1 MTRSLS
7 KVGISWLIVVISFVV
22 ICSIYTFSRFMA
34 GSTVQNVETSAPHE
48 KAVVDLPIKELTAP
62 DPQENPVNAEVVLPQ
77 FDVVRIAKDGSA
89 VLAGRAS
96 PGAKVT
102 VSNSRQVIGIVTANR
117 QGEWVLVPKLPLT
130 PGDTELRVES
140 EQDGRAKVTADHVVV
155 LKVPERDSKVQPLV
169 VLLPRKPHGTARIL
183 QNHTPDFAFQKGKL
197 IFKSVDYDDQGNTI
211 MAGMGEIGHVI
222 KIYADNQNLG
232 EGKVNNAGE
241 WIVQLKDK
249 LSPGAHNLRVD
260 QCYGNDVKMRIEVPF
275 VKVEKPHKNKTK
287 EFVIVQPGNSLWRIA
302 RRELGGG
309 TRYTIIYKANKQK
322 VLDPNLIYPG
332 QILEI
337 PKVN

>member
-1 MTRSLS
+1 MTRPLS
-7 KVGISWLIVVISFVV
+7 KFGILLSGALIIFVV

-34 GSTVQNVETSAPHE
+34 GSTVENVENNASHE
-48 KAVVDLPIKELTAP
+48 KVAVNLPKKELVAT
-62 DPQENPVNAEVVLPQ
+62 DPQENPMNAEVVLPQ

-102 VSNSRQVIGIVTANR
+102 VSNSRQVIGTVTANR
-117 QGEWVLVPKLPLT
+117 QGEWVLVPDRPLT

-140 EQDGRAKVTADHVVV
+140 EQHGRAKVSADHVVV
-155 LKVPERDSKVQPLV
+155 LKVPERDSKAQSLV
-169 VLLPRKPHGTARIL
+169 VLLPRKPQGTARIL
-183 QNHTPDFAFQKGKL
+183 QKHAPEFAVQKRKL

-211 MAGMGEIGHVI
+211 MAGTGEIGHVI

-249 LSPGAHNLRVD
+249 LSPGTHNLRVD
-260 QCYGNDVKMRIEVPF
+260 QCYGNDVKTRIEVPF
-275 VKVEKPHKNKTK
+275 VKVENPLKNTTK

-309 TRYTIIYKANKQK
+309 HGTRLSIR
-322 VLDPNLIYPG
+322 LIS
-332 QILEI
+332 
-337 PKVN
+337 KRF

>member
-1 MTRSLS
+1 MAL
-7 KVGISWLIVVISFVV
+7 ISVAV
-22 ICSIYTFSRFMA
+22 ICSIYTYLRFTS
-34 GSTVQNVETSAPHE
+34 GTIVENVENSAPRE
-48 KAVVDLPIKELTAP
+48 KAVVRPSTGELAGT
-62 DPQENPVNAEVVLPQ
+62 DQQKKSVNSETVLPQ
-77 FDVVRIAKDGSA
+77 FDVVRITKDGSA

-96 PGAKVT
+96 PGAKIT
-102 VSNSRQVIGIVTANR
+102 VSNGKQVIGIVTANR
-117 QGEWVLVPKLPLT
+117 QGEWVLIPDMPLT

-140 EQDGRAKVTADHVVV
+140 EQHGRAKVRADHVVV

-169 VLLPRKPHGTARIL
+169 VLLPRKPQGTARVL
-183 QNHTPDFAFQKGKL
+183 QDHTSEFAFQKGKL

-211 MAGMGEIGHVI
+211 MAGIGEIGHVI

-232 EGKVNNAGE
+232 EGKVNDSGE
-241 WIVQLKDK
+241 WIVQLKDS

-275 VKVEKPHKNKTK
+275 VKVEKPLENKTK

-309 TRYTIIYKANKQK
+309 TRYTVIYKANKQK

-332 QILEI
+332 QILAI
-337 PKVN
+337 PKPN

>member
-1 MTRSLS
+1 MAL
-7 KVGISWLIVVISFVV
+7 ISVAV
-22 ICSIYTFSRFMA
+22 ICSIYTYLRFTS
-34 GSTVQNVETSAPHE
+34 GTIVENVENSAPRE
-48 KAVVDLPIKELTAP
+48 KAVVRPSTGELAGT
-62 DPQENPVNAEVVLPQ
+62 DQQEKSVNSDTVLPQ
-77 FDVVRIAKDGSA
+77 FDVVRITKDGSA

-96 PGAKVT
+96 PGAKIT
-102 VSNSRQVIGIVTANR
+102 VSNGKQVIGIVTANR
-117 QGEWVLVPKLPLT
+117 KGEWVLIPDMPLT

-140 EQDGRAKVTADHVVV
+140 EQHGRAKVRADHVVV

-169 VLLPRKPHGTARIL
+169 VLLPRKPQGTARIL
-183 QNHTPDFAFQKGKL
+183 QNHTSEFAFQKGKL

-211 MAGMGEIGHVI
+211 MAGIGEIGHVI

-232 EGKVNNAGE
+232 EGKVNDSGE

-275 VKVEKPHKNKTK
+275 VKVEKPLENKTK

-309 TRYTIIYKANKQK
+309 TRYTVIYKANKQK

-332 QILEI
+332 QILAI
-337 PKVN
+337 PKPN

>member
-1 MTRSLS
+1 MA
-7 KVGISWLIVVISFVV
+7 V
-22 ICSIYTFSRFMA
+22 ICSIYAYSRFTA
-34 GSTVQNVETSAPHE
+34 VSTVENVENSSPRE
-48 KAVVDLPIKELTAP
+48 KGVVKLPIKELAGT
-62 DPQENPVNAEVVLPQ
+62 DQQENPVNSEMALPQ
-77 FDVVRIAKDGSA
+77 FDVVRITKDGSA

-102 VSNSRQVIGIVTANR
+102 VSNDRQVIGVVTANR
-117 QGEWVLVPKLPLT
+117 QGEWVLVPDMPLT

-140 EQDGRAKVTADHVVV
+140 EQLGRAKVRADHVVV
-155 LKVPERDSKVQPLV
+155 LPVPERDSNVQPLV
-169 VLLPRKPHGTARIL
+169 VLLPRKPKGTARIL
-183 QNHTPDFAFQKGKL
+183 QNNTPEFAFQKGKL

-222 KIYADNQNLG
+222 RIYADNQNLG

-260 QCYGNDVKMRIEVPF
+260 QCFGNDVKMRIEVPF
-275 VKVEKPHKNKTK
+275 VKVEKPPENKAK

-309 TRYTIIYKANKQK
+309 ARYTVIYKANKQK
-322 VLDPNLIYPG
+322 VLDPNLIFPG

>member
-1 MTRSLS
+1 MAL
-7 KVGISWLIVVISFVV
+7 ISVAV
-22 ICSIYTFSRFMA
+22 ICSIYTYLRFTS
-34 GSTVQNVETSAPHE
+34 GTIVENVENSAPRE
-48 KAVVDLPIKELTAP
+48 KAVVRPSTGELAGT
-62 DPQENPVNAEVVLPQ
+62 DQQKKSVNSETVLPQ
-77 FDVVRIAKDGSA
+77 FDVVRITKDGSA

-96 PGAKVT
+96 PGAKIT
-102 VSNSRQVIGIVTANR
+102 VSNGKQVIGIVTANR
-117 QGEWVLVPKLPLT
+117 QGEWVLIPDMPLT

-140 EQDGRAKVTADHVVV
+140 EQHGRAKVRADHVVV

-169 VLLPRKPHGTARIL
+169 VLLPRKPQGTARIL
-183 QNHTPDFAFQKGKL
+183 QNHTSEFAFQKGKL

-211 MAGMGEIGHVI
+211 MAGIGEIGHVI
-222 KIYADNQNLG
+222 KIYADNQKLG
-232 EGKVNNAGE
+232 EGKVNDSGE

-275 VKVEKPHKNKTK
+275 VKVEKPLENKTK

-309 TRYTIIYKANKQK
+309 TRYTVIYKANKQK

-332 QILEI
+332 QILAI
-337 PKVN
+337 PKPN

>member
-1 MTRSLS
+1 MAL
-7 KVGISWLIVVISFVV
+7 ISVAV
-22 ICSIYTFSRFMA
+22 ICSIYTYLRFTS
-34 GSTVQNVETSAPHE
+34 GTTVENVENSAPRE
-48 KAVVDLPIKELTAP
+48 KAVVRPSTGELAGT
-62 DPQENPVNAEVVLPQ
+62 DQQEKSVNSDTVLPQ
-77 FDVVRIAKDGSA
+77 FDVVRITKDGSA

-96 PGAKVT
+96 PGAKIT
-102 VSNSRQVIGIVTANR
+102 VSNGKQVIGIVTANR
-117 QGEWVLVPKLPLT
+117 QGEWVLIPDMPLT

-140 EQDGRAKVTADHVVV
+140 EQHGRAKVRADHVVV

-169 VLLPRKPHGTARIL
+169 VLLPRKPQGTARIL
-183 QNHTPDFAFQKGKL
+183 QNHTSEFAFQKGKL

-211 MAGMGEIGHVI
+211 MAGIGEIGHVI

-232 EGKVNNAGE
+232 EGKVNDSGE

-275 VKVEKPHKNKTK
+275 VKVEKPLENKTK

-309 TRYTIIYKANKQK
+309 TRYTVIYKANKQK

-332 QILEI
+332 QILAI
-337 PKVN
+337 PKPN